1 MKFLTLIL
9 RELWEHTGIWRV
21 PLVALILAILANVAF
36 SGAIDK
42 ASMAPGVVAK
52 GLIGGSVG
60 IVSAVLFILF
70 TLLAMLYLLDSLHG
84 ERKDKSI
91 LFWRSLPVSDLLT
104 VLAKL
109 AVAVV
114 IIPVLLLLTL
124 VLVQLISTAVHW
136 VLSGGESSRLIDAV
150 GAPENM
156 LSSWITLG
164 GIFLRLTIWTLPL
177 LAWFLFCSSWVS
189 RTPIIMAIGIPFVI
203 GLLSRIVS
211 PEFSLFGLFTER
223 WPFSATVLKSFGVV
237 AFKEVESLR
246 GWIQG
251 LQSSVDFDSWDGFLT
266 HPGVWGGVIATVVLV
281 AATVFVRGRRD
292 DA

>member
-1 MKFLTLIL
+1 MKFLTLIQ

-21 PLVALILAILANVAF
+21 PLVALVLAILANVAF

-42 ASMAPGVVAK
+42 ASMAPGVIAQS
-52 GLIGGSVG
+52 LIGGSLG
-60 IVSAVLFILF
+60 IVSALLFILF
-70 TLLAMLYLLDSLHG
+70 TVLAMLYLLDSLHG

-104 VLAKL
+104 VLSKFTIA
-109 AVAVV
+109 AV
-114 IIPVLLLLTL
+114 IIPLLLLATL
-124 VLVQLISTAVHW
+124 ILVQLFSTAVQW
-136 VLSGGESSRLIDAV
+136 LMSGGESNRLIDAV

-156 LSSWITLG
+156 LSNWLALG
-164 GIFLRLTIWTLPL
+164 GVFLRLTIWTLPL

-189 RTPIIMAIGIPFVI
+189 RTPIIMAIGIPFAI

-211 PEFSLFGLFTER
+211 TEFSLFGLFTER

-237 AFKEVESLR
+237 IFKEVESVR
-246 GWIQG
+246 GWLQG
-251 LQSSVDFDSWDGFLT
+251 LQSSVDFTRWDGFIT
-266 HPGVWGGVIATVVLV
+266 HPSVWGGVIATVVLI
-281 AATVFVRGRRD
+281 AAAVFVRGRRD